1 MKVEQRQLPRDTQ
14 PILSQP
20 SLREPVH
27 ESVRAARC
35 HGSPWVT
42 GDSARTEG
50 GIIVPVSGHCLGASS
65 AGSAA
70 GSVVSPTSQLRIFP
84 RPRPQVCLA
93 WSPESRKRTFWTQV
107 PEE

>member
-42 GDSARTEG
+42 GNSARTGAG
-50 GIIVPVSGHCLGASS
+50 GIIFPVTAWEPAQPALLLG
-65 AGSAA
+65 
-70 GSVVSPTSQLRIFP
+70 L
-84 RPRPQVCLA
+84 L
-93 WSPESRKRTFWTQV
+93 
-107 PEE
+107 